1 MSSELVTVGRVGKP
15 HGIDG
20 SFFVDGGSA
29 SAARVA
35 QGATLRVDGAE
46 AEVVGAKRAAG
57 GRFVIKLDREAP
69 RGATLSVRRDEL
81 PDPGEDTYYVF
92 QLVGLAVEEDGGRP
106 LGVVAEVE
114 NLPAN
119 DVLVLDSGLLLP
131 LVDACVLDVDL
142 AARRVLVARGFAD
155 DG

>member
-1 MSSELVTVGRVGKP
+1 MRRSPSAGTSCPTRARTRTTSS
-15 HGIDG
+15 
-20 SFFVDGGSA
+20 SWSA
-29 SAARVA
+29 C
-35 QGATLRVDGAE
+35 
-46 AEVVGAKRAAG
+46 
-57 GRFVIKLDREAP
+57 
-69 RGATLSVRRDEL
+69 
-81 PDPGEDTYYVF
+81 
-92 QLVGLAVEEDGGRP
+92 AVEEDGGRP

>member
-1 MSSELVTVGRVGKP
+1 MTVGRVGKP

-29 SAARVA
+29 SAERFA
-35 QGATLRVDGAE
+35 QGATLLVDGAA
-46 AEVVGAKRAAG
+46 AEIVGSKRAAG
-57 GRFVIKLDREAP
+57 GRFVIKLDRDAP
-69 RGATLSVRRDEL
+69 RGATLAVRREEL

-119 DVLVLDSGLLLP
+119 DVLVLDSGLP
-131 LVDACVLDVDL
+131 AATRRGVR
-142 AARRVLVARGFAD
+142 ARRRSRCAPCARSHGASPTTS
-155 DG
+155 